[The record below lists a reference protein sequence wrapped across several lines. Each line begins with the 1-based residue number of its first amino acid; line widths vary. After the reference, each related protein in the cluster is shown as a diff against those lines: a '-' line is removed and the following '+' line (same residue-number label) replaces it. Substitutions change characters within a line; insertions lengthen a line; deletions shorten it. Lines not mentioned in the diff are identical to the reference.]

1 MKKEGKRALWP
12 TRIWRVQSSYCI
24 LSSSLHHPLHHLQEN
39 NPSTKVLHMVSDG
52 STTQYL
58 SKKNFFL
65 VTEPFNMGFQTSN
78 MEFPWSRTWHDGV
91 GVAVKR
97 MANALVAKEEDIQ
110 NGTKLC
116 EELSKVKSSVTLFN
130 VTDDKISKVEWPLI
144 NDLHTVKGTMKI
156 HQVCNNAAPLYL
168 INILNKYYF
177 RYVKYIF
184 YRWMWTNTFSRHYN
198 Y

>member
-1 MKKEGKRALWP
+1 M
-12 TRIWRVQSSYCI
+12 
-24 LSSSLHHPLHHLQEN
+24 
-39 NPSTKVLHMVSDG
+39 
-52 STTQYL
+52 
-58 SKKNFFL
+58 
-65 VTEPFNMGFQTSN
+65 
-78 MEFPWSRTWHDGV
+78 

-130 VTDDKISKVEWPLI
+130 VTDDKISKVERPLI

-184 YRWMWTNTFSRHYN
+184 YR
-198 Y
+198 